1 MLISKILKF
10 QYLFNFSSATAASN
24 LDTFFATA
32 LMVEAEAEVAAAGME
47 EEITNTTDAE
57 MSATFPVIFLPL
69 SVELVVVVEMTMRP
83 TTDKQEQFKRYIFS
97 LGVDVM

>member
-1 MLISKILKF
+1 M
-10 QYLFNFSSATAASN
+10 
-24 LDTFFATA
+24 TA
-32 LMVEAEAEVAAAGME
+32 LMVEAEAEVAVAGME

-69 SVELVVVVEMTMRP
+69 SVMEVVVEMTMRP

>member
-1 MLISKILKF
+1 
-10 QYLFNFSSATAASN
+10 
-24 LDTFFATA
+24 
-32 LMVEAEAEVAAAGME
+32 MVEAEAEVAAAGME

-57 MSATFPVIFLPL
+57 KSATFPLIFLPL
-69 SVELVVVVEMTMRP
+69 SVMEVVVVEEMTMRP

>member
-1 MLISKILKF
+1 
-10 QYLFNFSSATAASN
+10 
-24 LDTFFATA
+24 
-32 LMVEAEAEVAAAGME
+32 MVEAEAEVTVAGME

-69 SVELVVVVEMTMRP
+69 SVEVVEMTMRP